1 MRRFLILFILT
12 ISLFGEDIYAT
23 FNVEA
28 KKSANLAF
36 NAGGILKKVYVDVG
50 SFVKKGDV
58 IAVLN
63 NSDIKAAL
71 NLNKVELKYAK
82 KDYNRAL
89 RVKSVMDKAAFDK
102 FAFKKDIAAAK
113 IKIEQ
118 ERLSKTALKAP
129 FTGVIYYKNIEAG
142 DVVTAMNPKTIFKI
156 QSPKE
161 RVLKIFV
168 DQRYA
173 NSIKVGDEFVYKIDG
188 TKEQKV
194 AKISKIY
201 PTIDTKSRKITAE
214 AKAQGLIVGSFGDG
228 YIRSSK

>member
-1 MRRFLILFILT
+1 MRSFLIWFTLT

-36 NAGGILKKVYVDVG
+36 NAGGVVKKIYAEVG
-50 SFVKKGDV
+50 SFVKKGEKLAELKSGDIRAV
-58 IAVLN
+58 I
-63 NSDIKAAL
+63 
-71 NLNKVELKYAK
+71 NLNMVELKYAK

-89 RVKSVMDKAAFDK
+89 KVKGVMDRATFDK
-102 FAFKKDIAAAK
+102 FAYKKDLIDAK
-113 IKIEQ
+113 IKVQQ
-118 ERLSKTALKAP
+118 EELKKRYLRAS
-129 FTGVIYYKNIEAG
+129 FDGIVFYKNIEVG
-142 DVVTAMNPKTIFKI
+142 DVVTAMNPKIIFKI
-156 QSPKE
+156 QSPKK
-161 RVLKIFV
+161 RVLKIFI
-168 DQRYA
+168 DQKYA

-214 AKAQGLIVGSFGDG
+214 AKAQSLIVGSFGDG
-228 YIRSSK
+228 YIRSK

>member
-36 NAGGILKKVYVDVG
+36 NAGGIVKKVYVDVG

-214 AKAQGLIVGSFGDG
+214 AKAQSLIVGSFGDG

>member
-36 NAGGILKKVYVDVG
+36 NAGGIIKKVYVDVG

-82 KDYNRAL
+82 KDYSRAL

-214 AKAQGLIVGSFGDG
+214 AKAQSLIVGSFGDG